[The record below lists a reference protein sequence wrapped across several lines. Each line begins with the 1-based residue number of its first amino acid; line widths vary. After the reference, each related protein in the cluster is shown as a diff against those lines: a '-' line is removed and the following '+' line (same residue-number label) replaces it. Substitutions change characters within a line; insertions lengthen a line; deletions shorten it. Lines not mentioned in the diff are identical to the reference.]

1 MEEQTGTEMVLEE
14 QKETAETQDSTL
26 GEQQNDAPEVSADE
40 TEAQGNASEVSADE
54 TEAQGNI
61 PEVSADETEAQGNA
75 SEVSADETE
84 AQGNIP
90 EVSSD
95 ETEAQGNIP
104 EVSADETEAQEIEA
118 GLAADNTAEEAE
130 DIEAQIP
137 EKPKNPNAKWYIL
150 QAYSGYEGRVEQTI
164 QEKLKIEGLEHLVD
178 EIFIPSEDVIRTK
191 DGKKRKVNQKYFP
204 GYVLVH
210 MELTP
215 ALWHLLMDV
224 NRVSGFIGGT
234 QKNPLPLDERELEA
248 IRSQVNE
255 RFQQKA
261 TEEEFSLGQKVTIT
275 EGSFGNF
282 SGTIDEINLER
293 RKLKVLVS
301 IFGRPTPVEVEFE
314 KVKHV
319 VE

>member
-1 MEEQTGTEMVLEE
+1 MVLEE

-26 GEQQNDAPEVSADE
+26 GEQQNDAQEVSTDE
-40 TEAQGNASEVSADE
+40 TEAQGNAPEDCADK
-54 TEAQGNI
+54 
-61 PEVSADETEAQGNA
+61 
-75 SEVSADETE
+75 
-84 AQGNIP
+84 
-90 EVSSD
+90 
-95 ETEAQGNIP
+95 
-104 EVSADETEAQEIEA
+104 TEAQEIEA
-118 GLAADNTAEEAE
+118 GPVTDHAAETTEEAE

-178 EIFIPSEDVIRTK
+178 EIFIPSEEVIRTK

-234 QKNPLPLDERELEA
+234 QKNPLPLEERELEE

-319 VE
+319 LE

>member
-1 MEEQTGTEMVLEE
+1 MVLEE
-14 QKETAETQDSTL
+14 QKEIAETQDSTL
-26 GEQQNDAPEVSADE
+26 GEKQSDAPEVSTDD
-40 TEAQGNASEVSADE
+40 TEAQSDAPETKADL
-54 TEAQGNI
+54 T
-61 PEVSADETEAQGNA
+61 S
-75 SEVSADETE
+75 
-84 AQGNIP
+84 
-90 EVSSD
+90 
-95 ETEAQGNIP
+95 
-104 EVSADETEAQEIEA
+104 
-118 GLAADNTAEEAE
+118 DNTTETAEQAE
-130 DIEAQIP
+130 GLEAQIP
-137 EKPKNPNAKWYIL
+137 EKPINPNAKWYIL

-164 QEKLKIEGLEHLVD
+164 NEKLKIEGLEHLVD

-191 DGKKRKVNQKYFP
+191 EGKKRKVNQKYFP
-204 GYVLVH
+204 GYVLIN

-215 ALWHLLMDV
+215 VLWHLLMSV

-234 QKNPLPLDERELEA
+234 PKNPLPLDERELDT
-248 IRSQVNE
+248 IRSQVSE

-261 TEEEFSLGQKVTIT
+261 TEDEFSLGQKVTIT

>member
-14 QKETAETQDSTL
+14 QKETVETQGSTL
-26 GEQQNDAPEVSADE
+26 LEQEETAPEV
-40 TEAQGNASEVSADE
+40 TEANTEVQDSAAELEVDAAIDISA
-54 TEAQGNI
+54 EAQDV
-61 PEVSADETEAQGNA
+61 ED
-75 SEVSADETE
+75 
-84 AQGNIP
+84 
-90 EVSSD
+90 
-95 ETEAQGNIP
+95 
-104 EVSADETEAQEIEA
+104 
-118 GLAADNTAEEAE
+118 
-130 DIEAQIP
+130 DIEPQAS

-164 QEKLKIEGLEHLVD
+164 LEKLKIEGLEHLVD

-204 GYVLVH
+204 GYVLIH

-215 ALWHLLMDV
+215 ALWHLLMGV

-234 QKNPLPLDERELEA
+234 QKNPLPLDESELEF

-261 TEEEFSLGQKVTIT
+261 TEEEFTLGQKVTIT

-282 SGTIDEINLER
+282 SGIIDEINLER

>member
-1 MEEQTGTEMVLEE
+1 LLDKIVEEQTGTEMVLEE
-14 QKETAETQDSTL
+14 QKEIAETQDSTL

-40 TEAQGNASEVSADE
+40 TEAHGDA
-54 TEAQGNI
+54 

-75 SEVSADETE
+75 
-84 AQGNIP
+84 P
-90 EVSSD
+90 
-95 ETEAQGNIP
+95 
-104 EVSADETEAQEIEA
+104 EIEA
-118 GLAADNTAEEAE
+118 EAAADNTTETAEQAE
-130 DIEAQIP
+130 GIEAQIP
-137 EKPKNPNAKWYIL
+137 EKPINPNAKWYIL
-150 QAYSGYEGRVEQTI
+150 QAYSGYEVRVEQTI
-164 QEKLKIEGLEHLVD
+164 NEKLKIEGLEHLVD

-191 DGKKRKVNQKYFP
+191 EGKKRKVNQKYFP
-204 GYVLVH
+204 GYVLIN

-234 QKNPLPLDERELEA
+234 QKNPLPLDERELDT
-248 IRSQVNE
+248 IRSQVSE

-261 TEEEFSLGQKVTIT
+261 TEDEFSLGQKVTIT

>member
-1 MEEQTGTEMVLEE
+1 MKEQTGTKMVLEE
-14 QKETAETQDSTL
+14 QKETIETSGSSLRNQQDELQVLNTTKADTT
-26 GEQQNDAPEVSADE
+26 NVVPEIESSDNIE
-40 TEAQGNASEVSADE
+40 TE
-54 TEAQGNI
+54 
-61 PEVSADETEAQGNA
+61 
-75 SEVSADETE
+75 
-84 AQGNIP
+84 
-90 EVSSD
+90 SD
-95 ETEAQGNIP
+95 EQ
-104 EVSADETEAQEIEA
+104 V
-118 GLAADNTAEEAE
+118 LEAE
-130 DIEAQIP
+130 LTSINTSEIGEHAEDNEKQIP

-164 QEKLKIEGLEHLVD
+164 QEKLKIEGLENLVE

-191 DGKKRKVNQKYFP
+191 DGTKRKVNQKYFP
-204 GYVLVH
+204 GYVLIH

-215 ALWHLLMDV
+215 ELWHLLMDI

-234 QKNPLPLDERELEA
+234 QKNPLPLEIRELET

-282 SGTIDEINLER
+282 SGIIDEINLER
-293 RKLKVLVS
+293 RKLKVLIS
-301 IFGRPTPVEVEFE
+301 IFGRPTPVEIEFE
-314 KVKHV
+314 KVKQV